1 MHTSKGVLPL
11 CCARRGSCESC
22 PAQEAVLSRDCATA
36 EAPGQSEQQQHSRGP
51 SLPVALDDGLKSL
64 FLNHEELGVRP
75 GAGIP
80 GGAVGPSAATGCS
93 VRC

>member
-1 MHTSKGVLPL
+1 MRASRGVLPL

-22 PAQEAVLSRDCATA
+22 PAQEALLSRDCATA
-36 EAPGQSEQQQHSRGP
+36 EAPGRSEQRQHSRGP

-64 FLNHEELGVRP
+64 FLNHEELGARP

-80 GGAVGPSAATGCS
+80 GELWGRVLPRGAV
-93 VRC
+93 